1 MKTWIEQEITGFV
14 KQAALRTQTAW
25 GKPLV
30 AFASAHDELFARL
43 KTLIG
48 PTHATPGELL
58 DDAQTIIVYFLPF
71 DRSIVHSNRPGDKA
85 SHEWAMAY
93 IETNHLITAI
103 NRHLAHALAE
113 RCYKTVVL
121 PPTHNFDRE
130 KLISD
135 WSHKHVAYI
144 AGLGRF
150 GLHHMLITGEGCCGR
165 LGSLVTTAPTEATP
179 RPVEEYCLYKHNQTC
194 QACVKRCVGAALTAN
209 GLDRHR
215 CYAICLENA
224 ELHKEQ
230 GLADVC
236 GKCVS
241 MVPCSF
247 ENPVARL
254 SQ

>member
-14 KQAALRTQTAW
+14 KQAGLRTQTAW

-30 AFASAHDELFARL
+30 AFASAYDELFARL

-48 PTHATPGELL
+48 PTHAAPDELL
-58 DDAQTIIVYFLPF
+58 DDAQTIIAYFLPF
-71 DRSIVHSNRPGDKA
+71 DRSIVRSNRPGDKA
-85 SHEWAMAY
+85 SHEWAVAY
-93 IETNHLITAI
+93 VETNHLITAI

-113 RCYKTVVL
+113 RGYKTVVL
-121 PPTHNFDRE
+121 PPTHNFDQER
-130 KLISD
+130 LVSD

-165 LGSLVTTAPTEATP
+165 LGSLITTAPIEATP
-179 RPVEEYCLYKHNQTC
+179 RPVEEYCLYKHNHTC
-194 QACVKRCVGAALTAN
+194 QVCVKRCVGAALTES

-247 ENPVARL
+247 ENPVAKL
-254 SQ
+254 SR